1 MSEENRVEV
10 SGSFEG
16 VGGSFSQTDEA
27 RSSNS
32 ELNSE
37 ESGEAIAEATCQVYG
52 LKVAYKLPCVSEAV
66 LYELDEIADGN
77 DDDEALTLFFDNFGT
92 HFI

>member
-16 VGGSFSQTDEA
+16 VGGSFSQTDES

-37 ESGEAIAEATCQVYG
+37 EKGEAIAEATCQVY
-52 LKVAYKLPCVSEAV
+52 
-66 LYELDEIADGN
+66 
-77 DDDEALTLFFDNFGT
+77 
-92 HFI
+92 